1 MTEHDDSVTIRRP
14 HRQGLGA
21 TLVYGA
27 LLAMGIAVLT
37 PCVLLPEW
45 RVYQALCVAEQAQ
58 QYRVDSLELAVSREE
73 RRLDALRSDPAVITR
88 LARRELSYFK
98 PGELE
103 IAVAAEPVAIEP
115 HDSFVARAVEP
126 PARIARLVSWLPRY
140 DYDSIF
146 CDPETRPLV
155 IALSI
160 ALLGVAFGLFG
171 FRGSVGGS

>member
-1 MTEHDDSVTIRRP
+1 MYW
-14 HRQGLGA
+14 L
-21 TLVYGA
+21 
-27 LLAMGIAVLT
+27 LLAMGVAVLT

-45 RVYQALCVAEQAQ
+45 RAYQALRIAEQAQ
-58 QYRVDSLELAVSREE
+58 QHRVDSLELAVSREG
-73 RRLDALRSDPAVITR
+73 RRLDALRSDPAVVTR

-103 IAVAAEPVAIEP
+103 IAVEAEPVAMEP
-115 HDSFVARAVEP
+115 RDLFVATAVEP
-126 PARIARLVSWLPRY
+126 PPSIARFVSLLPRF

-160 ALLGVAFGLFG
+160 
-171 FRGSVGGS
+171 